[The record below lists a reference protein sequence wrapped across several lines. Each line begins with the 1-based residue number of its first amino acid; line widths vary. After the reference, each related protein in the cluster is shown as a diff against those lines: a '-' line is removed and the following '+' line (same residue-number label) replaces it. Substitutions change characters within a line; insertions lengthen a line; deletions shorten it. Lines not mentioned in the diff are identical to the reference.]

1 MARIRSLTPE
11 LPHASGSPKIPN
23 KQTNHQKYKER
34 NAFITVWHTAHDQSL
49 WRGWQG
55 VRRPEVYT
63 TALALSHG
71 QRATLITTRK
81 GFLRIHEAPSKY
93 SGWSCCPGN
102 RLPLLRLY
110 QVIMLIMQIRFHHLP
125 TSSGGHVRVY
135 LYHLHTRSQH

>member
-1 MARIRSLTPE
+1 MPRDHQKYQT
-11 LPHASGSPKIPN
+11 N
-23 KQTNHQKYKER
+23 KQTTKNTKNEMP
-34 NAFITVWHTAHDQSL
+34 SL
-49 WRGWQG
+49 PCGILLMTKVWRGWRG

>member
-1 MARIRSLTPE
+1 MPRDHQKYQT
-11 LPHASGSPKIPN
+11 N
-23 KQTNHQKYKER
+23 KQTTKKTKNEMPASPCGILLMTK
-34 NAFITVWHTAHDQSL
+34 V
-49 WRGWQG
+49 WRGWRG